1 MRILRATVVRLHRPR
16 VAHPARGIELRRHAV
31 RIDRIRHLHGLH
43 DLLRLLALADD
54 GPVRIRGVTLAVE
67 TVGVQAVVAAARELH
82 RHLRRALSRDD
93 GFVPA
98 LGHRETET
106 RLAVEGRLVDNGPH
120 PREHVAVGILGRNG
134 RREARAFGRGVV
146 RHLHL
151 GDLGTAVRD
160 LLPPLLRERA
170 DDLEL
175 RAVGEHRAE
184 PRRRALV
191 LVSPREDIAAE
202 AVLAL
207 VRQDR
212 LLVDVV
218 VPLRLVGRGP
228 LEGESVR
235 RLAALAGALR
245 TILRE
250 DVRLLAAQFAPTLAD
265 GRRAAVGVE
274 ADEIKRV
281 CVLDHVIRLLLPDVR
296 DNRAD
301 RMVRIDF
308 LHLLRET
315 VDELP
320 HLDRI
325 RLSELHLVAEGVG
338 KKRGVVFDALNGLE
352 HIPLGIVKRLL
363 VLIAEAVLGVSEPE
377 ADRHGLAVLR
387 RLVEILLRRIRAPG
401 AKRIAADF
409 LQERLRSATAAAV
422 HKIRLAVESEAPG
435 PFGPGDLDNR
445 TRCQRG

>member
-1 MRILRATVVRLHRPR
+1 
-16 VAHPARGIELRRHAV
+16 
-31 RIDRIRHLHGLH
+31 
-43 DLLRLLALADD
+43 
-54 GPVRIRGVTLAVE
+54 
-67 TVGVQAVVAAARELH
+67 
-82 RHLRRALSRDD
+82 
-93 GFVPA
+93 
-98 LGHRETET
+98 
-106 RLAVEGRLVDNGPH
+106 
-120 PREHVAVGILGRNG
+120 
-134 RREARAFGRGVV
+134 
-146 RHLHL
+146 
-151 GDLGTAVRD
+151 
-160 LLPPLLRERA
+160 
-170 DDLEL
+170 
-175 RAVGEHRAE
+175 
-184 PRRRALV
+184 
-191 LVSPREDIAAE
+191 
-202 AVLAL
+202 
-207 VRQDR
+207 
-212 LLVDVV
+212 
-218 VPLRLVGRGP
+218 
-228 LEGESVR
+228 
-235 RLAALAGALR
+235 
-245 TILRE
+245 
-250 DVRLLAAQFAPTLAD
+250 
-265 GRRAAVGVE
+265 
-274 ADEIKRV
+274 
-281 CVLDHVIRLLLPDVR
+281 
-296 DNRAD
+296 
-301 RMVRIDF
+301 MVRIDF